1 MFIEVKNNN
10 LISWANYPFIKNA
23 IKIDEFYNHKF
34 DNNYEIIY
42 GKIKYLL
49 PVEIT
54 TTTEEKKID

>member
-54 TTTEEKKID
+54 TN